1 MRDGMRIIAL
11 ARKGLLRLLGTAL
24 LAVGVALLGLLAA
37 YYVYAKVAEH
47 RFQSLTKTQ
56 PGVEVVVLPSPTVV
70 SQAPTG
76 PTPTASPTPVPSPAS
91 RIVIAS
97 IGVDSKVVEI
107 GTKYNDKGELVWET
121 AAYAVGHHEGSANP
135 GEAGKIVMSGH
146 ISSPISHEGDVFRRL
161 PDVKLGDEIILYSAS
176 GAEFHYRVTETQVV
190 LPTDLSVLDPSSEP
204 ILVLITC
211 YPDWVYTHRFIVI
224 AKPY

>member
-1 MRDGMRIIAL
+1 MIA
-11 ARKGLLRLLGTAL
+11 
-24 LAVGVALLGLLAA
+24 GVLLLGLLAA
-37 YYVYAKVAEH
+37 YYVYAKVTGARLPSSVKAE
-47 RFQSLTKTQ
+47 S
-56 PGVEVVVLPSPTVV
+56 EVKVASLPSPTVV
-70 SQAPTG
+70 RLAEPSPE
-76 PTPTASPTPVPSPAS
+76 ASPTPTPSPAT

-121 AAYAVGHHEGSANP
+121 AAYAVGHHLGTANP

-146 ISSPISHEGDVFRRL
+146 ISSPISREGDVFRRL
-161 PDVKLGDEIILYSAS
+161 ADVKLGDEIILYNSS
-176 GAEFHYRVTETQVV
+176 GGEFHYKVTETQVV
-190 LPTDLSVLDPSSEP
+190 LPTEVSVMNPSSEE

-211 YPDWVYTHRFIVI
+211 WPDWVYTYRFVVI